1 MKLKFGQYYAADVDA
16 LVEVMNLNLGRDFE
30 ARFGQYFEFEFE
42 FSRDADV
49 CLRF

>member
-30 ARFGQYFEFEFE
+30 ATFDQDFEVKFC
-42 FSRDADV
+42 RNADV
-49 CLRF
+49 